1 MAGNPCEEL
10 SPTGGKKKKKEKK
23 RKRKTEPDL
32 TALFSGSLRIKSSQ
46 LINHK
51 CSSKTGD
58 LPRTQRV
65 IQPHV
70 PFS

>member
-10 SPTGGKKKKKEKK
+10 SPTGGKKKKK
-23 RKRKTEPDL
+23 TEPDL
-32 TALFSGSLRIKSSQ
+32 TALFSGSLRTKSSQ

-58 LPRTQRV
+58 LPRTQ
-65 IQPHV
+65 
-70 PFS
+70 

>member
-10 SPTGGKKKKKEKK
+10 SPIPEEKK

-58 LPRTQRV
+58 LPRTQ
-65 IQPHV
+65 
-70 PFS
+70 

>member
-10 SPTGGKKKKKEKK
+10 SPTGGEKKK

-58 LPRTQRV
+58 LPRTQ
-65 IQPHV
+65 
-70 PFS
+70 